1 MALVESR
8 CSRCPGAPTES
19 RGGVKPSSRRE
30 RVRAEATRM
39 LSAGARG
46 NVFPGGSACI
56 SFRDVDGQLQ
66 MVEAA
71 GGLLE
76 PLGAP
81 ARVESLYDVASL
93 TKPVFATLC
102 FRLAER
108 GAISLDARVDEM
120 LSDAKGTP
128 AGPATLRQL
137 LSHRGGV
144 AAWGGLYLDVPSEP
158 GSTATRRWFVSEALR
173 RPSEAAKGHATYSD
187 LGYMIAAEM
196 VMRATKQD
204 LPALL
209 QSEIVGPLGITPTEL
224 VYPPA
229 GPVTLDFKKRVAPT
243 ERDEWRGVMVR
254 GEVHDENCAALGG
267 ISAHAG
273 LFATCRAFGVFGRG
287 VLDATTG
294 RGGGWLGSA
303 TMRDALLPLPNG
315 THRVGWDSKSE
326 HGSSAGNRMSPAA
339 FGHLGFTG
347 TSIWCDPVTDIVI
360 VLLTNRVCPGRANER
375 IKGFRPAFHD
385 AIVHLITSSGG

>member
-1 MALVESR
+1 
-8 CSRCPGAPTES
+8 
-19 RGGVKPSSRRE
+19 
-30 RVRAEATRM
+30 M
-39 LSAGARG
+39 LSAGAKG
-46 NVFPGGSACI
+46 NVFPGGTASI
-56 SFRDVDGQLQ
+56 SFRDADGTLHF
-66 MVEAA
+66 VESA
-71 GGLLE
+71 GGHLE

-81 ARVESLYDVASL
+81 VRVESMYDVASL
-93 TKPVFATLC
+93 TKPVFATIC

-120 LSDAKGTP
+120 LNDAKGTP
-128 AGPATLRQL
+128 AGPSTLRQL

-158 GSTATRRWFVSEALR
+158 GTTATRRWFVSEALR
-173 RPSEAAKGHATYSD
+173 RPSEAAKGTVTYSD

-204 LPALL
+204 LPTLL
-209 QSEIVGPLGITPTEL
+209 QNEIVNPLGITATEL

-229 GPVTLDFKKRVAPT
+229 GPITLDFKKRVAAT

-273 LFATCRAFGVFGRG
+273 IFATCKAFGIFARA

-294 RGGGWLGSA
+294 RGAGFLTSP
-303 TMRDALLPLPNG
+303 TMRNALLPLPNG
-315 THRVGWDSKSE
+315 SHRVGWDSKSAVN
-326 HGSSAGNRMSPAA
+326 SSAGKRMSTSA

-347 TSIWCDPVTDIVI
+347 TSIWCDPVTDIAV

-385 AIVHLITSSGG
+385 ALVHLITSPE

>member
-1 MALVESR
+1 
-8 CSRCPGAPTES
+8 
-19 RGGVKPSSRRE
+19 
-30 RVRAEATRM
+30 M
-39 LSAGARG
+39 LSAGAKG
-46 NVFPGGSACI
+46 NVFPGGTAAI
-56 SFRDVDGQLQ
+56 SFRDVDGSLQ
-66 MVEAA
+66 HVEAA

-81 ARVESLYDVASL
+81 VRVETMYDVASL
-93 TKPVFATLC
+93 TKPVFATIC

-108 GAISLDARVDEM
+108 GLISLDARVDEM
-120 LSDAKGTP
+120 LNDAKGTP

-158 GSTATRRWFVSEALR
+158 GTVATRRWFVSEALR
-173 RPSEAAKGHATYSD
+173 RPSEAAKGTATYSD

-204 LPALL
+204 LPTLL
-209 QSEIVGPLGITPTEL
+209 QREIVGPLGITPTEF

-229 GPVTLDFKKRVAPT
+229 GPITLDFRKRVAPT

-267 ISAHAG
+267 VSAHAG
-273 LFATCRAFGVFGRG
+273 LFATCKAMGLFARA

-294 RGGGWLGSA
+294 RATGYLSSA
-303 TMRDALLPLPNG
+303 TMRNALLPLPNG
-315 THRVGWDSKSE
+315 SHRVGWDSKSAE
-326 HGSSAGNRMSPAA
+326 KSSAGQRMSLSA

-347 TSIWCDPVTDIVI
+347 TSIWCDPTSDIAV

-375 IKGFRPAFHD
+375 IKGFRPVFHD
-385 AIVHLITSSGG
+385 ALVHMITAPA